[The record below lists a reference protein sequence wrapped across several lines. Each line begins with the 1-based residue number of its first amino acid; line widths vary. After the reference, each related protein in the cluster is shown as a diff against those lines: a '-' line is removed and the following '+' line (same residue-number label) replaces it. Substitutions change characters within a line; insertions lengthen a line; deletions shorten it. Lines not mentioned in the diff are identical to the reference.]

1 MKESKLLQI
10 EYALDYL
17 DRLKHIEVQKKN
29 EMKDV
34 YCCWVGFVAMFS
46 CGVAKKNKEKKTH
59 MSYGLVMN
67 SCKSSLLQIAFHLV

>member
-1 MKESKLLQI
+1 
-10 EYALDYL
+10 
-17 DRLKHIEVQKKN
+17 
-29 EMKDV
+29 MKDV

-67 SCKSSLLQIAFHLV
+67 SCKSSLLQIAFHLVMFTTYKSNIEILCS